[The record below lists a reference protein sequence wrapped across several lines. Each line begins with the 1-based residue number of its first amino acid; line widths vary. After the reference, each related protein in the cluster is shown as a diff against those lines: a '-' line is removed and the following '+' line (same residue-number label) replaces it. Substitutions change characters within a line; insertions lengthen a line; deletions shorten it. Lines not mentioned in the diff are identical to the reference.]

1 MLQDSLCSLFTSFDL
16 NPCLMAR
23 RHICLHLKRCS
34 FLSSGQ
40 IQLHCKSQLSSF
52 IIDAALKGASSLHVK
67 VSFEELSWDVSSET
81 EAGRTDLLN
90 KLSWI

>member
-16 NPCLMAR
+16 N
-23 RHICLHLKRCS
+23 S

-40 IQLHCKSQLSSF
+40 IRLHCKSQLSSF